1 MTRRP
6 RRTLPALLV
15 ALVLL
20 ALGALA
26 ATSAIQTLLGRTPVV
41 SLDAVPGALS
51 GVAWESPIVLIVAG
65 VAAVVGLVLLLAAIL
80 PGPSH
85 VLPLTAAPATTAP
98 TAGGDAEA
106 WGPWSGS
113 GVEAAGWHRHD
124 LALRL
129 RRRAADVEGVTG
141 ATAKVRRRSVKVV
154 ARTHRGS
161 TGDLRQAVESALST
175 DLDSLGLARRPRLR
189 VSVSSTRKDR

>member
-41 SLDAVPGALS
+41 SLDAVPAALS
-51 GVAWESPIVLIVAG
+51 GVAWESGIVLIVAG
-65 VAAVVGLVLLLAAIL
+65 VAAVVGLVLLGAAIL

-85 VLPLTAAPATTAP
+85 VLPLTTSPA
-98 TAGGDAEA
+98 AGGDAGDDQ
-106 WGPWSGS
+106 WGPWSGG

-124 LALRL
+124 LGQRL
-129 RRRAADVEGVTG
+129 RRRAGDVEGVTG
-141 ATAKVRRRSVKVV
+141 ATAKVRRRSIKVV

-161 TGDLRQAVESALST
+161 TEDLRAAVTSALST

>member
-6 RRTLPALLV
+6 RRTAPALLV

-41 SLDAVPGALS
+41 SLDAVPSALS
-51 GVAWESPIVLIVAG
+51 GVAWQSPAVLIVAG
-65 VAAVVGLVLLLAAIL
+65 VAALVGLVLLLAAIL

-85 VLPLTAAPATTAP
+85 VLPVGTAPAAT
-98 TAGGDAEA
+98 GGTGGAEE
-106 WGPWSGS
+106 WGPWSGG
-113 GVEAAGWHRHD
+113 GVETAGWHRND

-129 RRRAADVEGVTG
+129 RRRAQTVEGVTG
-141 ATAKVRRRSVKVV
+141 ATAKVRRRRVKVV

-161 TGDLRQAVESALST
+161 TGELRQAVETALSS
-175 DLDSLGLARRPRLR
+175 DLDTLGLTARPRLR
-189 VSVSSTRKDR
+189 VSVSSTRKER

>member
-6 RRTLPALLV
+6 RRTLPAFLV

-41 SLDAVPGALS
+41 SLDAVPSALA
-51 GVAWESPIVLIVAG
+51 GVAWESSIVLIVAG
-65 VAAVVGLVLLLAAIL
+65 VAALVGLVLLLAAIL

-85 VLPLTAAPATTAP
+85 VLPVTTTPAPAT
-98 TAGGDAEA
+98 GGDAGD
-106 WGPWSGS
+106 WGPWSGG
-113 GVEAAGWHRHD
+113 GVEAAGWHRND
-124 LALRL
+124 LGQRL
-129 RRRAADVEGVTG
+129 RRRAQTVEGVSG

-154 ARTHRGS
+154 ARTHRAT
-161 TGDLRQAVESALST
+161 TGELREAVESALST
-175 DLDSLGLARRPRLR
+175 DLDTLGLTRPPRLR
-189 VSVSSTRKDR
+189 VSVSSTRKER

>member
-26 ATSAIQTLLGRTPVV
+26 ATSAVQTLLGRTPVV
-41 SLDAVPGALS
+41 SLDAVPSALN

-65 VAAVVGLVLLLAAIL
+65 VAALVGLVLLLAAIL

-85 VLPLTAAPATTAP
+85 VLPLTTAPAAPA
-98 TAGGDAEA
+98 GDTGDR
-106 WGPWSGS
+106 GPWSGG
-113 GVEAAGWHRHD
+113 GVEAAGWHRSD
-124 LALRL
+124 LGQRL
-129 RRRAADVEGVTG
+129 RRRAQTVEGVSG
-141 ATAKVRRRSVKVV
+141 ATAQVRRRSVKVV
-154 ARTHRGS
+154 ARTHRA
-161 TGDLRQAVESALST
+161 TTAELRDAVESALST

-189 VSVSSTRKDR
+189 VSVSSTRKER